1 MSSSHAVN
9 PLSLNNGQPMEP
21 IAIVGMAC
29 RFPGSDGL
37 SSFWRQLI
45 NGENAVV
52 EGPAGSIVGRWGP
65 QFPAFFAENEAIRFG
80 AFIEDIDLFDAEFF
94 KMSPIEA
101 QMLDPQQRLMLETS
115 WRAFEDAA
123 IDPDTLMGSRTGV
136 YAGISGMDYKE
147 ITVNSPET
155 DNPAGGLYAVTGTA
169 LNTAIGRVSY
179 AFGLEGP
186 SMAIDTACSSSL
198 VAIHLAVGGLQR
210 RETDLAL
217 AGGVHIYLTGRPV
230 ELRAN
235 AGMVSPTGQCRTFDA
250 SADGFACGEGCGLV
264 VLKRLSE
271 AQDDGDRIWA
281 VIRGTSVNQDGASQG
296 LTVPSGPSQERAMVD
311 ALSTAGIPPSEVDY
325 LEAHGTGTVV
335 GDPIEVN
342 AAAAVYGLER
352 NAERPLLIGSVKTN
366 IGHLGPAAG
375 VAGLIKTVMAMKEGV
390 IPQILNYKN
399 PNPNLDWDRL
409 PVKVT
414 DQSLD
419 WPCCDGR
426 LPLAGV
432 NSFGWSGTNAHLLV
446 ESHATA
452 EAVLDNS
459 QNLSFSGAARSIAHD
474 LQIKECLGKRESRF
488 LPLSAKSQKALLQTA
503 SHYLSWLDEQTQVFA
518 LELTAADSALADMAW
533 TAAIGRSHFAHRAG
547 LVFSNTAE
555 LRESLSDLVQTEIL
569 NDAPAKDRGK
579 MVAFV
584 FTGQASQWVGMSQTL
599 YEREPV
605 FRTILDRCG
614 QLILKERGISLL
626 DVMFGQGDTDGLL
639 DEPAWTQPA
648 IYSLECAL
656 VALWESIGVKPNV
669 VIGHSLGEIAAAQ
682 TAGAFTLEEGLRYA
696 SVRGTLMGTTRS
708 DGAMVAFFASNSRVV
723 SVVNELNSSSV
734 DSELSVAVD
743 NGLQQVVSGS
753 EKELNLL
760 IEHFEAEGTK
770 VVRLK
775 RSPAY
780 HSALVEPVL
789 DNLETQINEIVPTPT
804 PPSLPLISNI
814 TGQLLD
820 KGEKM
825 DAAYWRRHA
834 RNPVAFHR
842 SIETLAEMGVDVVIE
857 IGPHAVLGPVVSMNW
872 PETAAARTPEIIHS
886 LVRPS
891 KDAEEQTFDT
901 SGGFTTAVAE
911 AYEAGI
917 DINFKGLFVGETR
930 RRISLPGYPF
940 QRTQHWVPISRRR
953 RQDEGHPL
961 LGDRHES
968 PRGETMYETDIYAS
982 DPAWMVDHLVYEQVV
997 APGGLYGAMAVSAA
1011 FADGAGPVFVEEMQ
1025 MYSAL
1030 MFEGEPTEGE
1040 TDNTGRKLQLILDAS
1055 DENLSRHFEIFSK
1068 GASEEGWLRHAE
1080 GRISTGKN
1088 HPSSLQRVDL
1098 NAIKA
1103 DLTRQSTADF
1113 YEMRSADKIYL
1124 GPFYHTMKAVWA
1136 REGEAVGELVLQESV
1151 DAAGMEMHPLLL
1163 DGCFQVLSMGRYLTG
1178 VEHGA
1183 VYMPFGWEQLSISG
1197 PMPERVICHAVLRD
1211 YASVI
1216 ELEKKSGAPPEVLTG
1231 DLKFYSL
1238 DGYQIGGL
1246 QGFTV
1251 KRATQTALLS
1261 TNAKREDLLYEIVW
1275 RNKTLSNDRS
1285 AQDILTEPAVLAAQ
1299 SQSLADHLAEEGV
1312 EFAVRKAFL
1321 NELERLCRAYAYTAL
1336 KQMGWRLKAGVQIQ
1350 PQSLRRQLKTI
1361 DEHSSLFLRIL
1372 HMLSEAG
1379 VLTQSGDNFIIQVG
1393 EEDTLPDKILTMPE
1407 SYCEQLTEK
1416 YPHGLSELRMLHRC
1430 GSALAEVLQGLVE
1443 PLSLLFPNDGTGAAE
1458 YYLNSP
1464 FSLARNNMLGNV
1476 IAAAVTNLPDNRPLR
1491 VLEVGA
1497 GTGASTEFILSNLPE
1512 GRFDFTFTDISAGFF
1527 VQAEKR
1533 FAKFDEFIEYKP
1545 LNIEVKPSDQGF
1557 EPHSYDLVIAANVLH
1572 ATRDLG
1578 ETLENCREL
1587 LIPSGQLIALEE
1599 LRRRAW
1605 QDLTFG
1611 LLDGWWRFS
1620 DAYRPDYALA
1630 DKATWRRVL
1639 TDKGYSDVEFIG
1651 TSESR
1656 GDELL
1661 SAGIIIARGPE
1672 EIIPSPGVWVIAADA
1687 NGTAEKIATELALR
1701 NQRVIVANDEV
1712 AIEGNSDQNSEIIPT
1727 ALEPTERESWRSLLE
1742 NLPADIPLRGIVHL
1756 MALDGH
1762 GTTASVRQ
1770 MAKDVT
1776 RGTSTALALT
1786 QGIADAN
1793 AIPNDGVWFVTQGA
1807 QALEQDRI
1815 NRTSGELAGATL
1827 WGFGKVMALEAPHL
1841 QPRMIDLDPD
1851 PNANSTSSLVKELLF
1866 SDVESHLA
1874 FRDDARYTARM
1885 IRFGSDSARL
1895 DLPDGSEWC
1904 ISPDVPENST
1914 ATFQVKSQPRNS
1926 IQSGEVRVAVD
1937 AAGLNFADLLIS
1949 LGAVENS
1956 KEIGREMYG
1965 RVLEIAEDV
1974 KGLSVGQPV
1983 VGMGF
1988 GSFAPEMTT
1997 PAAMVSPVPT
2007 GFATTDLA
2015 TLPTNFVTAE
2025 LAFEL
2030 TKLKAG
2036 ERVLIHSGAGG
2047 VGFAAI
2053 QLALNAGAEV
2063 FASASSPKHTYLS
2076 SLGVKHI
2083 FNSRTT
2089 AFGDEILKATDGEG
2103 VHVLLNSLT
2112 GEGFVE
2118 ANLSCLSTGGRMV
2131 EIAKRDIWSVEQ
2143 MTENRPD
2150 VEYFILDLDA
2160 IKSDDPVR
2168 AGASLSRVISQISSG
2183 ELTPIPHS
2191 VWPLSEMHAA
2201 MQVMRDARHTGK
2213 VVFRMPPLARG
2224 NIRENRTIL
2233 VTGGMGGLGC
2243 AVAQWLADHGAGTI
2257 VLNGRRDPDSGA
2269 NEVIQNLRDSGADV
2283 RVEVADITDFSA
2295 VDDLLAKIDAD
2306 MPPLGGVVHCVGVLS
2321 DGAIENQTWERFE
2334 QVLWPKV
2341 LGAWHLH
2348 HATRTKDLELFVLFS
2363 SVTGVVG
2370 NAGQSNHAAANAFLD
2385 QLAAHRRALGLPG
2398 QSIAWGAWS
2407 GIGEAEEQRQRVEQQ
2422 LAQVGTGWL
2431 TPQQGMNAFD
2441 WIVKQDVTASTVYQ
2455 VDWNTV
2461 RGELKFGSPFFE
2473 EFFVQEKLPTKKTK
2487 ESTVP
2492 DGLISQLR
2500 STPAEARQNLLESF
2514 VQQEIQAVLRLS
2526 SPPSPTVS
2534 FFDLGMDSLMAVEL
2548 RNRLNRALES
2558 EFTTSNTV
2566 VFDYPDATSLARHLD
2581 IGLKNVTTTD
2591 KPLIEPTPKLRQPRR
2606 QKPQEDGIAIV
2617 GMACRFPGAPDL
2629 SAFWRQIEAGECAVM
2644 EGRRDPGSW
2653 DGILG
2658 DPEAKSALH
2667 RFGGFVDELD
2677 KFDAKFFDVRPIEA
2691 RGMDPQQRML
2701 LETSWQ
2707 ALEDAGMDPARLKGS
2722 RTGVFFGISKSEYQ
2736 HLLDTKSGQNSTYG
2750 NLIGMTLGRISFIYG
2765 VEGPV
2770 MPVELACASSLVS
2783 VHNAVVSLKSGETDM
2798 AIAGGV
2804 NAILSLDTTNRMDD
2818 IGMLSHTGRCWS
2830 FDSAADGYVRSE
2842 GCGAVILKR
2851 LVDAESDGDRIWG
2864 VIRGSATNQNGASGS
2879 FVMPNGPAQQ
2889 RVIEEALFNAN
2900 LEPSQIDFLE
2910 THANGSDM
2918 GDAIEIHSAA
2928 EVYGRERTAEHPLL
2942 LGAVKTNIGHLESA
2956 AGIAG
2961 LIKVLLAM
2969 NHGTI
2974 PKNIEFN
2981 NPNPNVDWD
2990 RLPVQ
2995 VVTELTP
3002 WPNNSDSPSYAG
3014 ISGFSLTGT
3023 NSHVVVEGYEMP
3035 DAELTNGVRPGFPVG
3050 SAQPVAVS
3058 LPHLEHSPTEKF
3070 VPRRMRML
3078 PISGKSKEALQELAS
3093 KYLNWLDE
3101 LVTDLSDTESSQHLL
3116 SDIAW
3121 TAGVGRSHFEHRAG
3135 ITFGD
3140 AKSLR
3145 KGLRKLAQSDESEK
3159 PHKPLR
3165 VAFVYAAEE
3174 SCQAELVKELYDSE
3188 PVARAVL
3195 DECDQEFQKEC
3206 GTSLLEGML
3215 DRNGSAE
3222 DSVRSQALEF
3232 AFQSSLT
3239 ALWSSIGVRP
3249 HVVLGVGTGEIAAA
3263 HAAGVFTLAD
3273 GMRFAMRCGA
3283 LKETGTSETGVEIVP
3298 DDLES
3303 AFKDIVTNLP
3313 SITFISQVTG
3323 HALSQSETLDSA
3335 YWRSRAYDDSA
3346 HEQCAKTLANS
3357 SIDTVIEIGT
3367 DASHILRTS
3376 STTQESAGEGEAKAN
3391 NSDLPKILSSLNQS
3405 SKTPCQFVELV
3416 AEAYQAGF
3424 SLDFSGLFVGEKR
3437 RRISLPSYPFQRKR
3451 FWFDD

>member
-1 MSSSHAVN
+1 MNPTHAVN
-9 PLSLNNGQPMEP
+9 PLSLTVDQPIEP

-37 SSFWRQLI
+37 SSFWQQLI
-45 NGENAVV
+45 EGKNAVI
-52 EGPAGSIVGRWGP
+52 EGPAGSVVGRWGP
-65 QFPAFFAENEAIRFG
+65 QFPAFFAQNEAIRFG

-123 IDPDTLMGSRTGV
+123 IDPDTLVGSRTGV

-147 ITVNSPET
+147 MTVNSPET
-155 DNPAGGLYAVTGTA
+155 VNPAGGLYAVTGTA

-210 RETDLAL
+210 REMDLAL

-250 SADGFACGEGCGLV
+250 SADGFVCGEGCGLV

-296 LTVPSGPSQERAMVD
+296 LTVPSGSSQERAMVD
-311 ALSTAGIPPSEVDY
+311 ALSTAEIPPSEVDY
-325 LEAHGTGTVV
+325 LEAHGTGTIV

-352 NAERPLLIGSVKTN
+352 KAERPLLIGSVKTN

-390 IPQILNYKN
+390 IPRNLNFKN

-414 DQSLD
+414 DQLLD
-419 WPCCDGR
+419 WPRFDGR
-426 LPLAGV
+426 RCLAGV

-446 ESHATA
+446 ESYDTA
-452 EAVLDNS
+452 ETDLDGS
-459 QNLSFSGAARSIAHD
+459 QKLSFSGPARTIALHS
-474 LQIKECLGKRESRF
+474 QITECSGKRESRF
-488 LPLSAKSQKALLQTA
+488 LSLSAKSQKALIQTA
-503 SHYLSWLDEQTQVFA
+503 FHYLSWLDEKTQTFPN
-518 LELTAADSALADMAW
+518 ELTAAGSVLADMAW
-533 TAAIGRSHFAHRAG
+533 TAGIGRSHFSHRAG
-547 LVFSNTAE
+547 LVFSNAAE
-555 LRESLSDLVQTEIL
+555 LRESLTDLAQSEVL
-569 NDAPAKDRGK
+569 DDSPAKDRGK

-584 FTGQASQWVGMSQTL
+584 FTGQASQWVGMSQAL

-605 FRTILDRCG
+605 FRSILDRCD
-614 QLILKERGISLL
+614 QFVLKERGVSLL
-626 DVMFGQGDTDGLL
+626 DVMFGEGETDGLL
-639 DEPAWTQPA
+639 DEAAWTQPA
-648 IYSLECAL
+648 IYSLQCAL
-656 VALWESIGVKPNV
+656 VALWESIGIKPNV

-696 SVRGTLMGTTRS
+696 SVRGTLMGSTRS
-708 DGAMVAFFASNSRVV
+708 DGAMVAFFASNSRVA

-734 DSELSVAVD
+734 GPGLSVAVD
-743 NGLQQVVSGS
+743 NGLQQVVSGA

-789 DNLETQINEIVPTPT
+789 DDLETQINEIFPTPT

-834 RNPVAFHR
+834 RNPVAFHK
-842 SIETLAEMGVDVVIE
+842 SIETLSEMGVDVVIE

-872 PETAAARTPEIIHS
+872 PETASARTPEIIHS

-891 KDAEEQTFDT
+891 KDAEEQTLDS

-917 DINFKGLFVGETR
+917 DINFKGLFAGEIR

-940 QRTQHWVPISRRR
+940 QRTQHWVPISRHR
-953 RQDEGHPL
+953 RQAEGHPL
-961 LGDRHES
+961 LGVRHES
-968 PRGETMYETDIYAS
+968 PRGEIMYETDIYAS
-982 DPAWMVDHLVYEQVV
+982 DPAWMLDHLVYEQVV

-1011 FADGAGPVFVEEMQ
+1011 FADGAGPAFVEEMQ

-1030 MFEGEPTEGE
+1030 MFEGGQTEE
-1040 TDNTGRKLQLILDAS
+1040 QTDSTGRKLQLILDAS
-1055 DENLSRHFEIFSK
+1055 DDNSSHRFEIFSK
-1068 GASEEGWLRHAE
+1068 GVTEERWTRHAE
-1080 GRISTGKN
+1080 GRISSGNN
-1088 HPSSLQRVDL
+1088 HPDSLQSIDL
-1098 NAIKA
+1098 DAIKA
-1103 DLTRQSTADF
+1103 DLTRQSTDDF

-1124 GPFYHTMKAVWA
+1124 GPYYHTMKAVWA

-1151 DAAGMEMHPLLL
+1151 DSAGMEMHPLLL

-1183 VYMPFGWEQLSISG
+1183 VYMPFGWEQLWISG
-1197 PMPERVICHAVLRD
+1197 PMPDRVICHAVLRD

-1216 ELEKKSGAPPEVLTG
+1216 ELEKKSATPPEVLTG
-1231 DLKFYSL
+1231 DLKLYST

-1261 TNAKREDLLYEIVW
+1261 ANTRLEDLLYEVVW
-1275 RNKTLSNDRS
+1275 RKKTLSNDRS
-1285 AQDILTEPAVLAAQ
+1285 AQDILTEPTVLAAQ

-1312 EFAVRKAFL
+1312 ELSVRIAFL
-1321 NELERLCRAYAYTAL
+1321 NELERLCRAYAFSAL
-1336 KQMGWRLKAGVQIQ
+1336 KRMGWRLKAGVEIQ
-1350 PQSLRRQLKTI
+1350 PESLRRQLKTVEEQ
-1361 DEHSSLFLRIL
+1361 DSLFRRIL
-1372 HMLSEAG
+1372 HMLSEAEI
-1379 VLTQSGDNFIIQVG
+1379 LTQSGNNFIIKVG
-1393 EEDTLPDKILTMPE
+1393 EEDALPDENLTKPE

-1416 YPHGLSELRMLHRC
+1416 YPHGVSELRMLHRC

-1443 PLSLLFPNDGTGAAE
+1443 PLSLLFPNDDTGAAE

-1476 IAAAVTNLPDNRPLR
+1476 IAAAVSNLPEERRLR

-1533 FAKFDEFIEYKP
+1533 FAKFDEFIDFKS

-1572 ATRDLG
+1572 ATRDLA

-1587 LIPSGQLIALEE
+1587 LVPSGQLIALEE
-1599 LRRRAW
+1599 LKRRAW

-1639 TDKGYSDVEFIG
+1639 TDTEYSDIEFIG

-1672 EIIPSPGVWVIAADA
+1672 ELTPSPGVWVIAADA
-1687 NGTAEKIATELALR
+1687 KGTAEKIATELALR
-1701 NQRVIVANDEV
+1701 KQRVIFANDET
-1712 AIEGNSDQNSEIIPT
+1712 AIERISDRNSEIIPT
-1727 ALEPTERESWRSLLE
+1727 ALEPTKRESWRSLLE
-1742 NLPADIPLRGIVHL
+1742 SLPADTPVRGIVHL

-1762 GTTASVRQ
+1762 GTAASAQQ

-1776 RGTSTALALT
+1776 WGTSTALALT

-1793 AIPNDGVWFVTQGA
+1793 ATLTDGVWFVTRGA
-1807 QALEQDRI
+1807 QALEQDHI

-1851 PNANSTSSLVKELLF
+1851 PNAESVSSFVNELLF
-1866 SDVESHLA
+1866 SDIESHIA
-1874 FRDDARYTARM
+1874 FRGDARYTARM
-1885 IRFGSDSARL
+1885 IRFGSDSTRL
-1895 DLPDGSEWC
+1895 DLPNGPEWC
-1904 ISPDVPENST
+1904 ITPDVSDNNS
-1914 ATFQVKSQPRNS
+1914 AILQVKSLPRNS
-1926 IQSGEVRVAVD
+1926 MQSGEVRVAVD
-1937 AAGLNFADLLIS
+1937 AAGLIFADLLIS
-1949 LGAVENS
+1949 LGVIENS
-1956 KEIGREMYG
+1956 QEIGREMYG

-1974 KGLSVGQPV
+1974 EGLSVGQSV

-1988 GSFAPEMTT
+1988 GSFAPEMTV
-1997 PAAMVSPVPT
+1997 PAALVSPTPS
-2007 GFATTDLA
+2007 GFTSTELA
-2015 TLPTNFVTAE
+2015 TLPINFVTAE

-2030 TKLKAG
+2030 TKLKADD
-2036 ERVLIHSGAGG
+2036 RVLIHSGAGG

-2053 QLALNAGAEV
+2053 QLALSAGAEV
-2063 FASASSPKHTYLS
+2063 FATASPPKHMFLR

-2089 AFGDEILKATDGEG
+2089 AFEGEILKATGGEG

-2112 GEGFVE
+2112 GEGFLE

-2131 EIAKRDIWSVEQ
+2131 EIAKLNIWSEEQ
-2143 MTENRPD
+2143 MAENRPD
-2150 VEYFILDLDA
+2150 VEYFILDVNT
-2160 IKSDDPVR
+2160 IKLDDPVR
-2168 AGASLSRVISQISSG
+2168 AGASLSRVISQLSAG
-2183 ELTPIPHS
+2183 EVTPIPHS

-2213 VVFRMPPLARG
+2213 VVFRMPPLVRG

-2243 AVAQWLADHGAGTI
+2243 AVAQWLADHGAETI
-2257 VLNGRRDPDSGA
+2257 VLNGRRDPDSDA
-2269 NEVIQNLRDSGADV
+2269 KNLIQNLRDSGVDV
-2283 RVEVADITDFSA
+2283 RVEVADITDFAA
-2295 VDDLLAKIDAD
+2295 VDDLLARIDAD

-2321 DGAIENQTWERFE
+2321 DGAIENQTWKRFE
-2334 QVLWPKV
+2334 EVMWPKV

-2348 HATRTKDLELFVLFS
+2348 QATKTKDLELFVLFS

-2385 QLAAHRRALGLPG
+2385 QLAAHRRTLGLPG

-2473 EFFVQEKLPTKKTK
+2473 EFFVKENLPTKKTK

-2492 DGLISQLR
+2492 DGLITQLR
-2500 STPAEARQNLLESF
+2500 STPVEARQNLLESF

-2548 RNRLNRALES
+2548 RNRVNRALDS

-2566 VFDYPDATSLARHLD
+2566 VFDYPDVSSLARHLD
-2581 IGLKNVTTTD
+2581 IGLKNVITTD
-2591 KPLIEPTPKLRQPRR
+2591 KPLKELKPELQQPRR
-2606 QKPQEDGIAIV
+2606 QKSQEDGIAIV

-2629 SAFWRQIEAGECAVM
+2629 SAFWRQIEAGECAVK
-2644 EGRRDPGSW
+2644 EGRRDPGHGMAFWETPKPSW
-2653 DGILG
+2653 HFIASAVLWTDWTSSMLDSSMLGLSKRVEWTRSRGCYWKPAGRHLKMQAWIL
-2658 DPEAKSALH
+2658 
-2667 RFGGFVDELD
+2667 
-2677 KFDAKFFDVRPIEA
+2677 
-2691 RGMDPQQRML
+2691 
-2701 LETSWQ
+2701 
-2707 ALEDAGMDPARLKGS
+2707 
-2722 RTGVFFGISKSEYQ
+2722 
-2736 HLLDTKSGQNSTYG
+2736 
-2750 NLIGMTLGRISFIYG
+2750 
-2765 VEGPV
+2765 
-2770 MPVELACASSLVS
+2770 LVS
-2783 VHNAVVSLKSGETDM
+2783 REVAP
-2798 AIAGGV
+2798 
-2804 NAILSLDTTNRMDD
+2804 
-2818 IGMLSHTGRCWS
+2818 
-2830 FDSAADGYVRSE
+2830 
-2842 GCGAVILKR
+2842 
-2851 LVDAESDGDRIWG
+2851 
-2864 VIRGSATNQNGASGS
+2864 AS
-2879 FVMPNGPAQQ
+2879 
-2889 RVIEEALFNAN
+2889 I
-2900 LEPSQIDFLE
+2900 
-2910 THANGSDM
+2910 
-2918 GDAIEIHSAA
+2918 
-2928 EVYGRERTAEHPLL
+2928 
-2942 LGAVKTNIGHLESA
+2942 
-2956 AGIAG
+2956 
-2961 LIKVLLAM
+2961 
-2969 NHGTI
+2969 
-2974 PKNIEFN
+2974 
-2981 NPNPNVDWD
+2981 
-2990 RLPVQ
+2990 
-2995 VVTELTP
+2995 
-3002 WPNNSDSPSYAG
+3002 
-3014 ISGFSLTGT
+3014 
-3023 NSHVVVEGYEMP
+3023 
-3035 DAELTNGVRPGFPVG
+3035 
-3050 SAQPVAVS
+3050 
-3058 LPHLEHSPTEKF
+3058 
-3070 VPRRMRML
+3070 
-3078 PISGKSKEALQELAS
+3078 
-3093 KYLNWLDE
+3093 
-3101 LVTDLSDTESSQHLL
+3101 
-3116 SDIAW
+3116 
-3121 TAGVGRSHFEHRAG
+3121 
-3135 ITFGD
+3135 
-3140 AKSLR
+3140 
-3145 KGLRKLAQSDESEK
+3145 
-3159 PHKPLR
+3159 
-3165 VAFVYAAEE
+3165 
-3174 SCQAELVKELYDSE
+3174 
-3188 PVARAVL
+3188 
-3195 DECDQEFQKEC
+3195 
-3206 GTSLLEGML
+3206 
-3215 DRNGSAE
+3215 
-3222 DSVRSQALEF
+3222 
-3232 AFQSSLT
+3232 
-3239 ALWSSIGVRP
+3239 
-3249 HVVLGVGTGEIAAA
+3249 
-3263 HAAGVFTLAD
+3263 
-3273 GMRFAMRCGA
+3273 
-3283 LKETGTSETGVEIVP
+3283 
-3298 DDLES
+3298 S
-3303 AFKDIVTNLP
+3303 AF
-3313 SITFISQVTG
+3313 
-3323 HALSQSETLDSA
+3323 
-3335 YWRSRAYDDSA
+3335 
-3346 HEQCAKTLANS
+3346 
-3357 SIDTVIEIGT
+3357 
-3367 DASHILRTS
+3367 
-3376 STTQESAGEGEAKAN
+3376 
-3391 NSDLPKILSSLNQS
+3391 PKVNINI
-3405 SKTPCQFVELV
+3405 C
-3416 AEAYQAGF
+3416 
-3424 SLDFSGLFVGEKR
+3424 
-3437 RRISLPSYPFQRKR
+3437 
-3451 FWFDD
+3451 

>member
-1 MSSSHAVN
+1 MNSTHAVN
-9 PLSLNNGQPMEP
+9 PLSEMVGQSMEP

-37 SSFWRQLI
+37 NSFWQQLVE
-45 NGENAVV
+45 GKNAVV
-52 EGPAGSIVGRWGP
+52 EGPAGSIVGRSGR
-65 QFPAFFAENEAIRFG
+65 QFPAFFAQNEAIRFG

-123 IDPDTLMGSRTGV
+123 IDPETLIGSRTGV

-147 ITVNSPET
+147 MTVNSPET

-210 RETDLAL
+210 GEMDLAL

-250 SADGFACGEGCGLV
+250 SADGFVCGEGCGLV

-311 ALSTAGIPPSEVDY
+311 ALKIAGIPPSEVDY

-352 NAERPLLIGSVKTN
+352 KAERPLLIGSVKTN

-375 VAGLIKTVMAMKEGV
+375 VAGLIKTVMAMKKGV
-390 IPQILNYKN
+390 IPQNLNFNN

-409 PVKVT
+409 PVRVT
-414 DQSLD
+414 DQLLD
-419 WPCCDGR
+419 WPRFDGR
-426 LPLAGV
+426 HPLAGV

-446 ESHATA
+446 ESYDTA
-452 EAVLDNS
+452 EAGLDNS
-459 QNLSFSGAARSIAHD
+459 QNLSFSGTARTIAHHS
-474 LQIKECLGKRESRF
+474 QATECSGKRESRF
-488 LPLSAKSQKALLQTA
+488 LPISAKSQKALFQTA
-503 SHYLSWLDEQTQVFA
+503 SRYLSWLDEKTQA
-518 LELTAADSALADMAW
+518 IPPELTAADSVLADMAW
-533 TAAIGRSHFAHRAG
+533 TAVVGRSHFTHRAG

-555 LRESLSDLVQTEIL
+555 LRESLSSLVQTEVL
-569 NDAPAKDRGK
+569 NDAPANDREK

-605 FRTILDRCG
+605 FHTVLDQCD
-614 QLILKERGISLL
+614 QLILKERGVSLL

-639 DEPAWTQPA
+639 DEAAWTQPA

-656 VALWESIGVKPNV
+656 VALWESIGVKPNA

-708 DGAMVAFFASNSRVV
+708 DGAMVAIFASNSRVA
-723 SVVNELNSSSV
+723 SVVNELNSSSI
-734 DSELSVAVD
+734 DSGLSVAVD
-743 NGLQQVVSGS
+743 NGLQQVVSGAD
-753 EKELNLL
+753 KELNLL
-760 IEHFEAEGTK
+760 IEHFEAEGAK

-789 DNLETQINEIVPTPT
+789 DDLETQINEIVPTPT

-814 TGQLLD
+814 TGQLLNE
-820 KGEKM
+820 GEKM

-834 RNPVAFHR
+834 RNPVAFHK

-857 IGPHAVLGPVVSMNW
+857 IGPHAILGPVVSMNW
-872 PETAAARTPEIIHS
+872 PEAASSRTPKIIHS

-917 DINFKGLFVGETR
+917 DISFESLFAGETR

-940 QRTQHWVPISRRR
+940 QRTQHWIPISRRR

-961 LGDRHES
+961 LGVRHES

-1011 FADGAGPVFVEEMQ
+1011 FADGAGPAIVEEMQ

-1030 MFEGEPTEGE
+1030 MFEEE
-1040 TDNTGRKLQLILDAS
+1040 TDSAGRKLQLILDAS
-1055 DENLSRHFEIFSK
+1055 DDGSPRRFEIFSK
-1068 GASEEGWLRHAE
+1068 GESEERWLRHAE
-1080 GRISTGKN
+1080 GRISAGKN
-1088 HPSSLQRVDL
+1088 HPNSLQRVDL

-1103 DLTRQSTADF
+1103 DLTLQSTADF

-1151 DAAGMEMHPLLL
+1151 DATGMEMHPLLL

-1183 VYMPFGWEQLSISG
+1183 VYMPFGWEELWISG
-1197 PMPERVICHAVLRD
+1197 PMPERMICHAVLRD
-1211 YASVI
+1211 YATVI
-1216 ELEKKSGAPPEVLTG
+1216 ELEKKSAAPPEVLTG
-1231 DLKFYSL
+1231 DLKLYST
-1238 DGYQIGGL
+1238 DGCQIGGL

-1261 TNAKREDLLYEIVW
+1261 ANAKREDLLYEVVW
-1275 RNKTLSNDRS
+1275 RKKTVSNDRS
-1285 AQDILTEPAVLAAQ
+1285 AQGILTDPAMLAAEVRP
-1299 SQSLADHLAEEGV
+1299 LADHLAEEGV
-1312 EFAVRKAFL
+1312 EIADRIAFM
-1321 NELERLCRAYAYTAL
+1321 NDMERLSGVYVLQAFE
-1336 KQMGWRLKAGVQIQ
+1336 QMGWMRKAGATIRAD
-1350 PQSLRRQLKTI
+1350 SLHRHLNI
-1361 DEHSSLFLRIL
+1361 VEEHRSLFCRIL
-1372 HMLSEAG
+1372 NILSEAG
-1379 VLTQSGDNFIIQVG
+1379 ILTPSGDNFIIQVG
-1393 EEDTLPDKILTMPE
+1393 AEDPIPDEFVTDPDTLVDQF
-1407 SYCEQLTEK
+1407 SEK
-1416 YPHGLSELRMLHRC
+1416 YPHGINELRLLHRC
-1430 GSALAEVLQGLVE
+1430 GSALAEVLQGRIE
-1443 PLSLLFPNDGTGAAE
+1443 PLSLLFPEDGGGATE
-1458 YYLNSP
+1458 CYLHSP
-1464 FSLARNNMLGNV
+1464 FSHARNRMLGNA
-1476 IAAAVTNLPDNRPLR
+1476 IAAAVADLPAERNLR

-1497 GTGASTEFILSNLPE
+1497 GTGASTEYILTNLPE
-1512 GRFDFTFTDISAGFF
+1512 GRFNFTFTDISAGFF
-1527 VQAEKR
+1527 DQAEKR
-1533 FAKFDEFIEYKP
+1533 FANFEEFIDFKP
-1545 LNIEVKPSDQGF
+1545 LNIEVNPSDQGF

-1578 ETLENCREL
+1578 EALENCREL
-1587 LIPSGQLIALEE
+1587 LVPSGQLIALEE
-1599 LRRRAW
+1599 IKRRAW

-1620 DAYRPDYALA
+1620 DTYRTDHALA
-1630 DKATWRRVL
+1630 DKALWMQAL
-1639 TDKGYSDVEFIG
+1639 TDTGYGEIEFIG
-1651 TSESR
+1651 NTGITS
-1656 GDELL
+1656 DEPL
-1661 SAGIIIARGPE
+1661 SSVIIIAKGSKE
-1672 EIIPSPGVWVIAADA
+1672 VTLSPGVWVIAADA

-1701 NQRVIVANDEV
+1701 NQRVIFANDEAV
-1712 AIEGNSDQNSEIIPT
+1712 IEGNSDQNSEIIPT
-1727 ALEPTERESWRSLLE
+1727 ALEPTERKSWQSLLE
-1742 NLPADIPLRGIVHL
+1742 NLPTDIPLRGFVHL

-1762 GTTASVRQ
+1762 GTSANVQQ

-1793 AIPNDGVWFVTQGA
+1793 AIPNDGVWFVTRGA
-1807 QALEQDRI
+1807 QTLEQDRI
-1815 NRTSGELAGATL
+1815 NRTSGKLAGATL

-1841 QPRMIDLDPD
+1841 QPRMIDLDSD
-1851 PNANSTSSLVKELLF
+1851 PNADSISSLVNELLF
-1866 SDVESHLA
+1866 SDGESHTA
-1874 FRDDARYTARM
+1874 FRDDARYAARM

-1895 DLPDGSEWC
+1895 DLPDNSEWC
-1904 ISPDVPENST
+1904 ISPDVPDNSS
-1914 ATFQVKSQPRNS
+1914 ATLQVKSQPRNS
-1926 IQSGEVRVAVD
+1926 LQSGEVRIAVD
-1937 AAGLNFADLLIS
+1937 
-1949 LGAVENS
+1949 
-1956 KEIGREMYG
+1956 IGREMYG

-1974 KGLSVGQPV
+1974 KGLSVGQSV

-2007 GFATTDLA
+2007 GFAATDLA

-2063 FASASSPKHTYLS
+2063 FATASSPKHAYLS

-2089 AFGDEILKATDGEG
+2089 AFGGEILNATGGEG

-2143 MTENRPD
+2143 MAKHRPD

-2168 AGASLSRVISQISSG
+2168 AGASLSRVISQLSSG
-2183 ELTPIPHS
+2183 ELTPIPHT
-2191 VWPLSEMHAA
+2191 VWPLSEMQAA

-2213 VVFRMPPLARG
+2213 VIFRMPPLARG

-2269 NEVIQNLRDSGADV
+2269 NEVIQNLRDSGVDV

-2295 VDDLLAKIDAD
+2295 VDELLARIDAD

-2321 DGAIENQTWERFE
+2321 DGAIENQTWKRFE
-2334 QVLWPKV
+2334 KVMWPKV

-2348 HATRTKDLELFVLFS
+2348 QATRTKDLDFFVLFS

-2370 NAGQSNHAAANAFLD
+2370 NAGQSNHAAANSFLD
-2385 QLAAHRRALGLPG
+2385 QLAAHRRTLGLPG

-2473 EFFVQEKLPTKKTK
+2473 QFFVKENLPIKKPK
-2487 ESTVP
+2487 ETSVP

-2500 STPAEARQNLLESF
+2500 STPAEACQNLLESF

-2548 RNRLNRALES
+2548 RNRLNRALDS

-2566 VFDYPDATSLARHLD
+2566 VFDYPDVSSLARHLE
-2581 IGLKNVTTTD
+2581 IGLKNVITTD
-2591 KPLIEPTPKLRQPRR
+2591 KPLKEPTPKLRQPRR
-2606 QKPQEDGIAIV
+2606 QKSQEDGIAIV

-2629 SAFWRQIEAGECAVM
+2629 AAFWRQIKAGECAVM

-2707 ALEDAGMDPARLKGS
+2707 ALEDAGLDPTRLKGS
-2722 RTGVFFGISKSEYQ
+2722 RAGVFFGISKSEYQ

-2765 VEGPV
+2765 IEGPV

-2889 RVIEEALFNAN
+2889 RVIEEALSNAN

-2981 NPNPNVDWD
+2981 NPNPNIDWD

-3002 WPNNSDSPSYAG
+3002 WPKNSDSPPYAG

-3023 NSHVVVEGYEMP
+3023 NAHVVVEGYEVL
-3035 DAELTNGVRPGFPVG
+3035 DAELTNGVQPGLPVG
-3050 SAQPVAVS
+3050 SAQPVTVS
-3058 LPHLEHSPTEKF
+3058 LPHLDNSSAENI
-3070 VPRRMRML
+3070 VPRKMRML
-3078 PISGKSKEALQELAS
+3078 PISGKSKEALQELVNN
-3093 KYLNWLDE
+3093 YLNWLDE
-3101 LVTDLSDTESSQHLL
+3101 LETDSSDTESSQRLL

-3135 ITFGD
+3135 ITFED

-3145 KGLRKLAQSDESEK
+3145 EGLRKLVLSDESEK

-3165 VAFVYAAEE
+3165 VAFAYAGEK
-3174 SCQAELVKELYDSE
+3174 SCQAGLVKDLYDSE

-3195 DECDQEFQKEC
+3195 DKCDQEFRKEC
-3206 GTSLLEGML
+3206 GTSLLDGIL
-3215 DRNGSAE
+3215 DRNGNAGDSAW
-3222 DSVRSQALEF
+3222 SQALEF

-3249 HVVLGVGTGEIAAA
+3249 HVILGVGAGEIAAA

-3273 GMRFAMRCGA
+3273 GMRFAIRYGAFMESDFPGTGAESVQDDQESA
-3283 LKETGTSETGVEIVP
+3283 LK
-3298 DDLES
+3298 
-3303 AFKDIVTNLP
+3303 DIITNLP

-3323 HALSQSETLDSA
+3323 HALSQGETLDAA
-3335 YWRSRAYDDSA
+3335 YWRSRTYDDSA
-3346 HEQCAKTLANS
+3346 NEQCAKTLADSNVN
-3357 SIDTVIEIGT
+3357 TVIEIGT
-3367 DASHILRTS
+3367 DASHFLSTS
-3376 STTQESAGEGEAKAN
+3376 STTKESVGEGELKAN
-3391 NSDLPKILSSLNQS
+3391 SCEFPKILPSFYQS
-3405 SKTPCQFVELV
+3405 SKTPCQFVDLV
-3416 AEAYQAGF
+3416 TEAYQAGF
-3424 SLDFSGLFVGEKR
+3424 PIDFSGLFVGEKR
-3437 RRISLPSYPFQRKR
+3437 CRISLPSYPFQRKR